1 RPGVPGGGGPSR
13 GLRRRAGAARG
24 EPAGGRGRHLRDP
37 RAERRGQDDAA
48 AGPVRD
54 APRAGDRPAR
64 RGSADGAAAGR
75 GGAARR
81 GARPRG
87 ARHVHAADGRGEPAA
102 RRVRAAGPGRG
113 AGRPRAG
120 VRPLPGAEGAG
131 QAGGGQPQRRRA
143 ADARDRACADV
154 AAAAAAAGRAV
165 PRPGPDGDQGAV
177 RHRPIDQPGGAHH
190 RGRRGTERP
199 SRAGHRRAGACPGER
214 PDRAVGLGGGDPGRR
229 AGGAG
234 LPRIPDLAMAD
245 FVQQFVGGLGAG
257 AIYASLALALVLIY
271 QFTGIVNFAQ
281 GELAMFSTYIAWTFL
296 DAGLPFWLAL
306 VLTLAISFVGGML
319 IERVIIRP
327 VEGAPELTLVIV
339 TVGLFIFVNAAAGWI
354 WTFLIKDF
362 PNPFPGGAL
371 RAGGVSLSYST
382 LGVLA
387 VVGGVMGLL
396 YLLFRYTKVGLGM
409 RAVATNPDS
418 ARLVGI
424 RVGWT
429 LALGWGLASLVG
441 AVSGVLVA
449 PLLFLE
455 PNMMGGVL
463 IYAFA
468 AATLGGFDSP
478 LGAVVGGLFVGVA
491 ETLAGSYVDF
501 IGSDLK
507 IGVPLAIILG
517 VLLLRPQ
524 GLFGRAAV
532 ERA

>member
-1 RPGVPGGGGPSR
+1 MTGF
-13 GLRRRAGAARG
+13 LQQ
-24 EPAGGRGRHLRDP
+24 L
-37 RAERRGQDDAA
+37 
-48 AGPVRD
+48 
-54 APRAGDRPAR
+54 
-64 RGSADGAAAGR
+64 
-75 GGAARR
+75 
-81 GARPRG
+81 
-87 ARHVHAADGRGEPAA
+87 
-102 RRVRAAGPGRG
+102 
-113 AGRPRAG
+113 
-120 VRPLPGAEGAG
+120 
-131 QAGGGQPQRRRA
+131 
-143 ADARDRACADV
+143 
-154 AAAAAAAGRAV
+154 
-165 PRPGPDGDQGAV
+165 
-177 RHRPIDQPGGAHH
+177 
-190 RGRRGTERP
+190 
-199 SRAGHRRAGACPGER
+199 
-214 PDRAVGLGGGDPGRR
+214 
-229 AGGAG
+229 
-234 LPRIPDLAMAD
+234 
-245 FVQQFVGGLGAG
+245 VQGLGAG

-281 GELAMFSTYIAWTFL
+281 GELAMFSTYLAWQFTA
-296 DAGLPFWLAL
+296 AGMPFWLAL
-306 VLTLAISFVGGML
+306 VLTLAVSFAGGML
-319 IERVIIRP
+319 IERLVIRP
-327 VEGAPELTLVIV
+327 VEGAPELTVVIV

-371 RAGGVSLSYST
+371 EAGGLRMSYST
-382 LGVLA
+382 LGVLV
-387 VVGGVMGLL
+387 VVGLVMGLL
-396 YLLFRYTKVGLGM
+396 YLLFQHTRIGLGM

-429 LALGWGLASLVG
+429 LALGWGLAATVG

-478 LGAVVGGLFVGVA
+478 VGAVAGGLIVGVA
-491 ETLAGSYVDF
+491 ETLAGAYVGF

-507 IGVPLAIILG
+507 VGVPLVIILG